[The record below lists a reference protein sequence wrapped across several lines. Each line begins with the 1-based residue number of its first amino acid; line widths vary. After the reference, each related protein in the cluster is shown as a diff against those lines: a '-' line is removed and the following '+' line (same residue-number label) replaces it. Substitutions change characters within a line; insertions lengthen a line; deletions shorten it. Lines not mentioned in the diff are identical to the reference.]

1 MASEEDAPKIVVDS
15 DWKSQAQAE
24 KAKMA
29 EAEAEAGPSD
39 PGAGQLPP
47 ADIRT
52 LVGMLATQ
60 AVMYLGGMAHPETGG
75 PVVDLEYSKHSIDLL
90 GVLEEKTKGNLSEE
104 EASELSG
111 ALNELRMRWV
121 EISKL
126 VAAQAAKEQ
135 TPGQGG
141 GASGP
146 IVS

>member
-1 MASEEDAPKIVVDS
+1 MASEEDAPKIIVDS

-24 KAKMA
+24 KAKLA
-29 EAEAEAGPSD
+29 EAEAEAEAK
-39 PGAGQLPP
+39 GAQSGQGQLPP
-47 ADIRT
+47 ADFRT
-52 LVGMLATQ
+52 MVGMLATQ
-60 AVMYLGGMAHPETGG
+60 AVMYLGGMVHPETGG
-75 PVVDLEYSKHSIDLL
+75 AVVDLEYSKHSIDLL

-121 EISKL
+121 EISKM
-126 VAAQAAKEQ
+126 VAEQAAK
-135 TPGQGG
+135 GQGD